1 MAVNAV
7 TGCESLRYVSLPS
20 TLRIVVN
27 NTNRPEERRD
37 AVFRGDYGIQMVE
50 IADGNPWY
58 RATEN
63 GIYSKDGRNLLYWFP
78 GSPVTYGEVPSDV
91 ICIEPDAFRGNQHLK
106 KLVVPDFVKEIG
118 KSAFCGCESLEEL
131 QLPKEL
137 SYCGESII
145 TDCDALKEIRIR
157 EGLEDLGGR
166 VAYCDALTKIY
177 LPASMKSLSEGIS
190 ECNALKEI
198 IISDQNPYL
207 EADSTGCYTKG
218 KETLL
223 FLLKSSQ
230 LTEYT
235 APDNLREI
243 GDGLFEENCN
253 LVRVDL
259 NRVERIGDYAF
270 HSCENRQSVV
280 SKNKIKSVGEDA
292 FGECSKLTEVVFQGT
307 VDQIGS
313 NAFHDCISLKEF
325 TVPEGIE
332 YMDDILEGC
341 SALEKITL
349 PSTMK
354 GFCDDEGQDVIPFYG
369 VTSLQQIEVS
379 ADNPYL
385 KMEEDALYTKGGKI
399 LLYYCINATN
409 EVYHVATGT
418 AMIGAGAFCR
428 SYDEVETLQKSCLR
442 EVSLPAGV
450 QEIRRSAF
458 EECDSLLKINFPDSL
473 LSIRKDAFLGC
484 DQLENI
490 VMGENCG
497 LQEIEGAAF
506 AECSSFTSITLLQ
519 SVRIIE
525 DSMFWDCDQQRRL
538 GGRRGLR

>member
-1 MAVNAV
+1 MNGVVKRKRQTELTIPSEIDGMQVYEVRANAVNGDCWLQNLIISEGVQEMAVNAV

-20 TLRIVVN
+20 TLWIVVN
-27 NTNRPEERRD
+27 NTNRLEERRD

-354 GFCDDEGQDVIPFYG
+354 GVCDDEGQDVIPFYG

-399 LLYYCINATN
+399 LMYYCINATN

-450 QEIRRSAF
+450 QE
-458 EECDSLLKINFPDSL
+458 ECI
-473 LSIRKDAFLGC
+473 
-484 DQLENI
+484 
-490 VMGENCG
+490 
-497 LQEIEGAAF
+497 
-506 AECSSFTSITLLQ
+506 
-519 SVRIIE
+519 
-525 DSMFWDCDQQRRL
+525 
-538 GGRRGLR
+538 

>member
-1 MAVNAV
+1 
-7 TGCESLRYVSLPS
+7 
-20 TLRIVVN
+20 
-27 NTNRPEERRD
+27 
-37 AVFRGDYGIQMVE
+37 
-50 IADGNPWY
+50 
-58 RATEN
+58 
-63 GIYSKDGRNLLYWFP
+63 
-78 GSPVTYGEVPSDV
+78 
-91 ICIEPDAFRGNQHLK
+91 
-106 KLVVPDFVKEIG
+106 
-118 KSAFCGCESLEEL
+118 
-131 QLPKEL
+131 
-137 SYCGESII
+137 
-145 TDCDALKEIRIR
+145 
-157 EGLEDLGGR
+157 
-166 VAYCDALTKIY
+166 
-177 LPASMKSLSEGIS
+177 
-190 ECNALKEI
+190 
-198 IISDQNPYL
+198 
-207 EADSTGCYTKG
+207 
-218 KETLL
+218 
-223 FLLKSSQ
+223 
-230 LTEYT
+230 
-235 APDNLREI
+235 
-243 GDGLFEENCN
+243 
-253 LVRVDL
+253 
-259 NRVERIGDYAF
+259 
-270 HSCENRQSVV
+270 
-280 SKNKIKSVGEDA
+280 
-292 FGECSKLTEVVFQGT
+292 
-307 VDQIGS
+307 
-313 NAFHDCISLKEF
+313 
-325 TVPEGIE
+325 
-332 YMDDILEGC
+332 MDDILEGC

-428 SYDEVETLQKSCLR
+428 SYDEEETLQKSCLR